1 MVENFVKAM
10 DGEGSRFTFLQGK
23 FPWICMDKLKA
34 GIIDGPQIR
43 ELMYDVVSDE
53 TLSNAE
59 LSTRQSLKSVFTN
72 SLENH
77 RNTEYKKE
85 IKEILKS
92 LRQLRAWMQI
102 KLHFLCSHLDY
113 FPKNCRDFCEEQGER
128 FHQDIRIKE
137 ESYYGRWDVNLR
149 ADHCLCLKWDVVATE
164 NIRKF
169 LKRSNSCITS
179 LVYFSGYYGTMW
191 VSCES

>member
-1 MVENFVKAM
+1 MKAM

-92 LRQLRAWMQI
+92 LRQLRA
-102 KLHFLCSHLDY
+102 
-113 FPKNCRDFCEEQGER
+113 
-128 FHQDIRIKE
+128 
-137 ESYYGRWDVNLR
+137 
-149 ADHCLCLKWDVVATE
+149 
-164 NIRKF
+164 
-169 LKRSNSCITS
+169 
-179 LVYFSGYYGTMW
+179 
-191 VSCES
+191 